1 MFYSHLFFLASFFV
15 LLAKHLGC
23 IYKQKIRKAEKSP
36 ACISKRLSLQRAG
49 IHSHLVHTAKID
61 QIRTQSISELC
72 WYLPS
77 SLAKDKQDII
87 WDGSDIC
94 FFLWYRQYWGG
105 LADVCLERIKLVL
118 NIFQLWGFL
127 LLGNSP
133 DPFSLALVQLLK
145 RLWFSQQA
153 THPQDSTVY
162 CKI

>member
-1 MFYSHLFFLASFFV
+1 MHVFLPSFFLGFFFCSAHKARG
-15 LLAKHLGC
+15 LYLQ
-23 IYKQKIRKAEKSP
+23 QKIRKAEKST
-36 ACISKRLSLQRAG
+36 ACISKSLSLQRAG
-49 IHSHLVHTAKID
+49 THSYLVHTAKID

-94 FFLWYRQYWGG
+94 FFLWYRQYWVG
-105 LADVCLERIKLVL
+105 LADICLERIK
-118 NIFQLWGFL
+118 LWGFL
-127 LLGNSP
+127 LLGNPP
-133 DPFSLALVQLLK
+133 DPFSLALAQLLK